1 MSGQPS
7 SSAGEVV
14 VELVRTVGLTQTV
27 ARRTEVV
34 GEEPALPSIFPV
46 GTVAAGSVGA
56 TLAAAAEFWR
66 LRGGPHSPVKVDM
79 RAAAISFR
87 SERYLRVDGRT
98 PQLWDPL
105 SGDYRAGDGR
115 WVRLHCNYAHH
126 RRAAVAALGA
136 AEHRPAVAAA
146 VGSIPAAAAEER
158 VVAAGGCAAM
168 MRSLPQ
174 WRRHPQC
181 TVLAQLPP

>member
-14 VELVRTVGLTQTV
+14 VELVRTVGLTQAV

-46 GTVAAGSVGA
+46 GTVGA

-105 SGDYRAGDGR
+105 SGDYIAGDGR

-126 RRAAVAALGA
+126 RRAAVAAL
-136 AEHRPAVAAA
+136 
-146 VGSIPAAAAEER
+146 
-158 VVAAGGCAAM
+158 
-168 MRSLPQ
+168 
-174 WRRHPQC
+174 
-181 TVLAQLPP
+181 